1 MNIIDNSKRMCPLCG
16 LKIKD
21 FLKHVRI
28 QHEIGSTEELE
39 SKMNTLE
46 NKKTKQAKFAAYIE
60 ELKQKEKN
68 KEISA
73 DEYRELITKWQEENK

>member
-1 MNIIDNSKRMCPLCG
+1 MSMRNNGKRDCPLCG
-16 LKIKD
+16 MEIKD

-28 QHEIGSTEELE
+28 QHEIESPEELE
-39 SKMNTLE
+39 SKIIELE
-46 NKKTKQAKFAAYIE
+46 NKKTKQVKFATYVE

-68 KEISA
+68 KEINS